1 MDGRVKPGHDE
12 WDSDTIAPDSELRGD
27 IMSVAQLPAIITVL
41 AVVMVVALGI
51 RVSMLRGKFKIDPPA
66 MTGNPVLETA
76 IRIHANTVEAMVVF
90 LPMLWL
96 GAMLYSEVIAF
107 WLGIAWLI
115 GRVIYAIGFTMSPA
129 KRIPGFAIAV
139 LSGVGLLI
147 ITLMGLFM

>member
-1 MDGRVKPGHDE
+1 M
-12 WDSDTIAPDSELRGD
+12 
-27 IMSVAQLPAIITVL
+27 VAQLPAIITVL
-41 AVVMVVALGI
+41 AAVLVIALGI
-51 RVSMLRGKFKIDPPA
+51 RVSVLRGKYKIDPPT
-66 MTGNPVLETA
+66 MTGNPELETA

-96 GAMLYSEVIAF
+96 GATLYSETIAF
-107 WLGIAWLI
+107 YLGIGWLV
-115 GRVIYAIGFTMSPA
+115 GRVIYAVGFTMSPA